1 MHCLRVVRRARW
13 KSAVAEDGV
22 CYERQ
27 TDALG
32 DLRTTMNALSVFQ
45 ADNNRMVND
54 VVTGLAAG
62 RNNISPVDYAIIDSE
77 IISGLGIRQPVRSDG
92 KTPYRPANELHY
104 DVVELTAVDLV
115 ALMKLI
121 KVDNVARI
129 PPRRVKNLLLAAVKN
144 DLLDLS
150 SLTEC
155 LAGSLSP

>member
-1 MHCLRVVRRARW
+1 MHYLRVVRKARW
-13 KSAVAEDGV
+13 KPAVAEDGV

-77 IISGLGIRQPVRSDG
+77 IISGLGNP
-92 KTPYRPANELHY
+92 
-104 DVVELTAVDLV
+104 TASQV
-115 ALMKLI
+115 
-121 KVDNVARI
+121 
-129 PPRRVKNLLLAAVKN
+129 
-144 DLLDLS
+144 
-150 SLTEC
+150 
-155 LAGSLSP
+155 